1 RRRVSSEIPSSRAAS
16 PALRLFLGIAYASY
30 TSRPRYSAATGVPR
44 RVAELRTHPSN
55 LIRLVPAKG
64 GCVETPNWGIEPV
77 PERLRVLGVF
87 DSMLLWT
94 NLSISL
100 LVLVAASYFD

>member
-1 RRRVSSEIPSSRAAS
+1 MHLIQV
-16 PALRLFLGIAYASY
+16 
-30 TSRPRYSAATGVPR
+30 RPRYSGATGVPR

-64 GCVETPNWGIEPV
+64 GSVETPNWGIEPV

-100 LVLVAASYFD
+100 LVLVAASYFDLSLKNAVVATVVGGLI